1 MHTLRLTA
9 SLLVPLALIA
19 ARPEGGGDGTP
30 KSAGLIDL
38 AALPNY
44 ANQAVPLYITRDNT
58 PSDNLIT
65 DEGATLGRVLFHDK
79 QLSRTGTISCSS
91 CHHQQFAFGD
101 TAQVSNGVAG
111 TTGRHSM
118 RLVNAR
124 FAQETHFFW
133 DERADSLE
141 MQATMPVQDHKEM
154 GFSGTLG
161 DPAIDSLLTRLE
173 GLPYYAPLFS
183 AAFGDPVITE
193 DRIQR
198 ALAQFVRSIQS
209 FDTKYDAGR
218 VQVVNDLQPFPNYT
232 AAENA
237 GKALFLTAPVFDPQ
251 GFRIGGGAGCQA
263 CHRAPEFDID
273 PNSLNNG
280 IINSLGGGLDLTNT
294 RSPSLRN
301 AVGPNG
307 ASNGP
312 FFHTGGASDL
322 IGVIFHYDSMPAPSL
337 TPQLDPRLRPAGQI
351 QRLQLTQQE
360 KGQLAAFL
368 RTLSGSD
375 VYVNTQW
382 GDPFVNGQLTVI
394 NGTVGLAEAERPAAL
409 RVYPNPTTDRLDLV
423 LPDPVRNAS
432 WTILD
437 LHGRPVL
444 RGSGAGGLD
453 VSMLDAGTYLLQV
466 QEQVVRFVKR

>member
-1 MHTLRLTA
+1 MRTLPPFAALVALFT
-9 SLLVPLALIA
+9 LLA
-19 ARPEGGGDGTP
+19 AKPGNPVSNTL

-38 AALPNY
+38 AALPDY
-44 ANQAVPLYITRDNT
+44 ANQPVPLYIQRDNT

-91 CHHQQFAFGD
+91 CHRQQFAFSD
-101 TAQVSNGVAG
+101 TAQSSTGVAG

-124 FAQETHFFW
+124 FGQETHFFW

-141 MQATMPVQDHKEM
+141 MQATMPVKDHAEM

-161 DPAIDSLLTRLE
+161 DPDIDSLLTRLE
-173 GLPYYAPLFS
+173 GLPYYAPLLT
-183 AAFGDPVITE
+183 AAFGDPAISE

-209 FDTKYDAGR
+209 FDSKYDAGR
-218 VQVVNDLQPFPNYT
+218 ALAPNDQVPFPNFT
-232 AAENA
+232 GQENA
-237 GKALFLTAPVFDPQ
+237 GKTLFLTPPVFDPQ
-251 GFRIGGGAGCQA
+251 GFRIGGGVGCQG

-294 RSPSLRN
+294 RAPSLRD
-301 AVGPNG
+301 ALGPNG

-312 FFHTGGASDL
+312 FFHTGGAADL
-322 IGVIFHYDSMPAPSL
+322 IGVIFHYDSMPAASL
-337 TPQLDPRLRPAGQI
+337 TPQLDPRLRPGGNI

-368 RTLSGSD
+368 RTLTGTN
-375 VYVNTQW
+375 VYVDEKW
-382 GDPFVNGQLTVI
+382 SDPFLNGQLTVI
-394 NGTVGLAEAERPAAL
+394 NGTVGVAEAEDRTAL
-409 RVYPNPTTDRLDLV
+409 SVFPNPASDHLNMVVPRPL
-423 LPDPVRNAS
+423 RNAA
-432 WTILD
+432 WTVHD
-437 LHGRPVL
+437 LGGRVL
-444 RGSGAGGLD
+444 MQGMGGTSLD
-453 VSMLDAGTYLLQV
+453 VHHLPAGTYLLRM
-466 QEQVVRFVKR
+466 EGTAVRFVKR